1 MVMSL
6 PVILLYPLRSG
17 FTNPMTFMQLI
28 NQSSFTQEAKAKYLI
43 DMKFTDLSDSIKDLL
58 LLFIIKKMF
67 IIYIKI
73 YL

>member
-1 MVMSL
+1 
-6 PVILLYPLRSG
+6 
-17 FTNPMTFMQLI
+17 MQLI